1 MTRIFIE
8 ELFAAVALT
17 IFCSTVAL
25 WCAFLTGAI

>member
-8 ELFAAVALT
+8 EFCAAVALT
-17 IFCSTVAL
+17 LFTSTVAL